1 MSHTGNN
8 FPGRNYSQVNI
19 LQRNLS
25 SLHWL
30 LKLPHPP
37 SIYLA
42 LVHFSRRPAKDAYSS
57 PFCRQRLSSRPEHC
71 KLETGQQPQ
80 AQANT
85 YGLLPRSGYLLPRK
99 REVVRRSV
107 WVRNPKEQESKM
119 KPRRRNGT
127 ARVWKT

>member
-37 SIYLA
+37 SVYLA
-42 LVHFSRRPAKDAYSS
+42 LVHFSRRPAKGAYSS
-57 PFCRQRLSSRPEHC
+57 PFCRQRLSPRPEHC
-71 KLETGQQPQ
+71 KLEKANSPKHKRTPTGFCPDL
-80 AQANT
+80 
-85 YGLLPRSGYLLPRK
+85 GICFLG
-99 REVVRRSV
+99 REK
-107 WVRNPKEQESKM
+107 W
-119 KPRRRNGT
+119 
-127 ARVWKT
+127 